1 MGFSNSRNRLSR
13 LVGLFAFLSIL
24 ALSLTAGTGSVS
36 AQNLK
41 LDPEKVRGPDACA
54 ECHERTLKVW
64 KKSKHAKSFK
74 TFPRSKDAKK
84 IAKAMGIR
92 RLKSKSVCLE
102 CHFTSA
108 RVKKKVKP
116 IAGIT
121 CESCHGAG
129 EDYIKVHGDFGGKGV
144 TMENEPAAHRKKR
157 YEDSEAAGM
166 IRPVHIYDVAN
177 NCFSCHMVP
186 NEKLV
191 NVGGHSVGDKFE
203 LVTWSQGEVRHTVWY
218 SKENEEASANRKRQ
232 LYVVGKM
239 LALEHALRGMSSAT
253 AEGKYATAMKAL
265 ATEALQTLE
274 KIAGGVK
281 SANLGSII
289 AVAKSADL
297 KPGNA
302 AALTAAADKIKDAG
316 RKFAANQDGSGLASV
331 DSMIGGSD
339 KYLGKVAN

>member
-1 MGFSNSRNRLSR
+1 MKFSTVNPGLSR
-13 LVGLFAFLSIL
+13 LAGLFAFLSIFSV
-24 ALSLTAGTGSVS
+24 SLMAGTGPLS
-36 AQNLK
+36 AQELK

-54 ECHERTLKVW
+54 ECHERTVKTW
-64 KKSKHAKSFK
+64 KKSKHSTSFK

-84 IAKAMGIR
+84 IAKAMGVR

-129 EDYIKVHGDFGGKGV
+129 RDYIKVHGDYGGKGV
-144 TMENEPAAHRKKR
+144 TMQNEPAAHKKKR

-166 IRPVHIYDVAN
+166 IRPLFIYDIAN
-177 NCFSCHMVP
+177 NCFGCHTVP

-191 NVGGHSVGDKFE
+191 NVGGHPAGSKFD
-203 LVTWSQGEVRHTVWY
+203 LVAWSQGEVRHNVWY
-218 SKENEEASANRKRQ
+218 SKANEEASTNRKRQ

-239 LALEHALRGMSSAT
+239 LDLEHALRGMGKAT
-253 AEGKYATAMKAL
+253 MEGKYAAAMKAR
-265 ATEALQTLE
+265 AADALQTLE
-274 KIAGGVK
+274 KIAGGVT
-281 SANLGSII
+281 SAELGTII
-289 AVAKSADL
+289 AAAKSADM

-302 AALTAAADKIKDAG
+302 SGLTGAADKIKTAG
-316 RKFAANQDGSGLASV
+316 RKFAATQDGSGLASV
-331 DSMIGGSD
+331 DSMIPGSD
-339 KYLGKVAN
+339 KYMGKVVQ